1 MVDADIF
8 LQIVDIFLQR
18 VDIFLQIVDLC
29 RYFLWMVDEWMC

>member
-18 VDIFLQIVDLC
+18 VDIFLQIVDIC
-29 RYFLWMVDEWMC
+29 RYLIWMVDEWMC

>member
-18 VDIFLQIVDLC
+18 VDIFLQKVYNIYVDT
-29 RYFLWMVDEWMC
+29 